1 MPKKDNQEAAPN
13 VIRSEK
19 LVTPSKPSPL
29 DLESADNPYENKKGL
44 YGAPTTAQ
52 PASRPDSSNILRS
65 KSLAQNL
72 ANNIKP

>member
-1 MPKKDNQEAAPN
+1 MPKKDQEAAPN

-29 DLESADNPYENKKGL
+29 VLESSENPYENKKGL

-52 PASRPDSSNILRS
+52 PASRPDSGNVLRS

-72 ANNIKP
+72 AKNIKP